1 LGLSLSRP
9 AGITSFAGR
18 PHSRTAP
25 SRTEELEGSS
35 ERNASLCI
43 VHWDAAIEF
52 NCFLL
57 VLVCVHACLG
67 IHFLFHTTQR
77 QHAGGAAGYGGS
89 SPLIPLFR
97 FSPRP
102 PPSSWLPCSFHIH
115 MRLVALLSL
124 SLSQQSSDG
133 MQKVEGTTYASLRV
147 MECIQEFR
155 STNGLTAASSFLNL
169 EVFAQFLFNSKET
182 EELVY
187 LTKKAHV
194 LPHKPNPNPAPCI
207 PRANKTPPIACMVW
221 RSNAPKGH
229 RPFQICCRFSSI
241 MSVC

>member
-1 LGLSLSRP
+1 MPPLNSIVSFWSLFVCTP
-9 AGITSFAGR
+9 ALEFISCSTQHKGSMQ
-18 PHSRTAP
+18 
-25 SRTEELEGSS
+25 EELLGTVGPHHLYHCSGSVRVRRRAPGCHVRS
-35 ERNASLCI
+35 TSTCVLLLC
-43 VHWDAAIEF
+43 
-52 NCFLL
+52 
-57 VLVCVHACLG
+57 
-67 IHFLFHTTQR
+67 
-77 QHAGGAAGYGGS
+77 
-89 SPLIPLFR
+89 
-97 FSPRP
+97 
-102 PPSSWLPCSFHIH
+102 
-115 MRLVALLSL
+115 SL

>member
-1 LGLSLSRP
+1 MATCWLSCYGLLLWIHSYTASFGIVMTIITQIHADDSFLGLSLSRP

-124 SLSQQSSDG
+124 SLS
-133 MQKVEGTTYASLRV
+133 L
-147 MECIQEFR
+147 
-155 STNGLTAASSFLNL
+155 STKL
-169 EVFAQFLFNSKET
+169 
-182 EELVY
+182 
-187 LTKKAHV
+187 
-194 LPHKPNPNPAPCI
+194 
-207 PRANKTPPIACMVW
+207 
-221 RSNAPKGH
+221 
-229 RPFQICCRFSSI
+229 
-241 MSVC
+241 